1 MSMPRTKPADHPT
14 GAQLRA
20 ARGLVNMSV
29 LDLAERTGLAPN
41 TIKRAE
47 GDNGP
52 APVNTANAK
61 LMVATLQAAGAIFLP
76 AEGDMGAGVRLATPS
91 QPALTRRRTRANLGD
106 VTP

>member
-1 MSMPRTKPADHPT
+1 
-14 GAQLRA
+14 
-20 ARGLVNMSV
+20 MSV

-52 APVNTANAK
+52 APVNTANAR

-91 QPALTRRRTRANLGD
+91 QPALRRRRTRVSPTD
-106 VTP
+106 VPK

>member
-1 MSMPRTKPADHPT
+1 
-14 GAQLRA
+14 
-20 ARGLVNMSV
+20 MSV

-61 LMVATLQAAGAIFLP
+61 LMVATLQSAGAMFLP

-91 QPALTRRRTRANLGD
+91 QPALARRRARDNPAD
-106 VTP
+106 VTPPKESRNSSAPLKP

>member
-1 MSMPRTKPADHPT
+1 
-14 GAQLRA
+14 
-20 ARGLVNMSV
+20 MSV

-61 LMVATLQAAGAIFLP
+61 LMVTTLQSAGAMFLP

-91 QPALTRRRTRANLGD
+91 QPALRRRRAADNPAN
-106 VTP
+106 VTPSKESRNSSAPLKP

>member
-1 MSMPRTKPADHPT
+1 
-14 GAQLRA
+14 
-20 ARGLVNMSV
+20 MSV

-61 LMVATLQAAGAIFLP
+61 LMVTTLQSAGAMFLP

-91 QPALTRRRTRANLGD
+91 QPALTRRRARENLAD
-106 VTP
+106 LTPSKESRNLSPPLKP

>member
-1 MSMPRTKPADHPT
+1 
-14 GAQLRA
+14 
-20 ARGLVNMSV
+20 MSV

-61 LMVATLQAAGAIFLP
+61 LMVTTLQSAGALFLP

-91 QPALTRRRTRANLGD
+91 QPALRRRRAGDNPAD
-106 VTP
+106 VTPSKESRNSSEPLKP